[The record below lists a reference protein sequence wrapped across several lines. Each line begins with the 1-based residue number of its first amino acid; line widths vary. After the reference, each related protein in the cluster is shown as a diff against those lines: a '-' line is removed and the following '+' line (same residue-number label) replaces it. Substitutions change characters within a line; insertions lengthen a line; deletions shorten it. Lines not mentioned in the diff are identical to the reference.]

1 MAQIPEIITEDDAS
15 YLVTLEEISRF
26 VDEAGDLQGCLN
38 SIAEIVAKRM
48 QTEVCSVYLH
58 DAESGRLTLSAT
70 KGLYPASV
78 GRVSMLA
85 GEGLAGLVVETREPV
100 MVTDAPSH
108 PRFLYFPETGEER
121 YHSFFGVPV
130 SARKTPIGVL
140 VVQTSRPREFMHEE
154 VRLLKAISAQVSTII
169 VRARLVDSLKD
180 KERERKRSRQRMV
193 SALRRLRSYEGRG
206 KERAG
211 EPPRKFRSRLTGIA
225 ACPGF
230 AYGKAHIM
238 QRLVDLDAIGK
249 THATDPE
256 GEIERFRA
264 AVQRAVGQVQ
274 EIKTRM
280 IALISD
286 EAGAIFDVHELVL
299 KDPVLQNEIENRIL
313 GEHLTAYYA
322 VSSAFRGHMQT
333 VSEVGDRYLKERTA
347 DIRDVAQRLLDNLS
361 GSEERRLAVPDGG
374 AILVAEDL
382 SPADLTLIEGDRFQG
397 IVLATG
403 GVTSH
408 ASLLAKSFE
417 IPTVVAAEGL
427 LESIRKED
435 SLIVDGNSGV
445 VFINPNK
452 EIVGEYDRLE
462 RHYLAV
468 NRELDEM
475 RDLPAETTDG
485 HRVHLFAN
493 MGLLTDIRF
502 AQTHGAEGIGLY
514 RTEIPFLA
522 YHDFP
527 TEAQQFTLY
536 QKALEGMGGKP
547 VTIRTL
553 DIGADKY
560 PPYVSIARSEPNPFL
575 GWRSIRVSLEVSETF
590 EMQLRAILRVGALGP
605 VRLLIPMVSSLE
617 EILQVK
623 TMLRKVMADLAR
635 DGLPFDADM
644 EVGIMVEVP
653 AAVQMAHRLMEE
665 VDFVS
670 IGTNDLIQYLLAVDR
685 GNRKVAS
692 LYEPFH
698 PAVLAALSQVIRAAK
713 DKGKR
718 VAMCGEMAGDPL
730 STLLLMGMGLEEFSM
745 ESLSIPLVRKL
756 VRSVS
761 YERAFAI
768 AQAALRMHRVDQI
781 KRYLFSEMRAL
792 GLVELMEL
800 YR

>member
-1 MAQIPEIITEDDAS
+1 
-15 YLVTLEEISRF
+15 
-26 VDEAGDLQGCLN
+26 
-38 SIAEIVAKRM
+38 
-48 QTEVCSVYLH
+48 
-58 DAESGRLTLSAT
+58 
-70 KGLYPASV
+70 
-78 GRVSMLA
+78 MLA

-382 SPADLTLIEGDRFQG
+382 SPADLALIEGDRFQG

-536 QKALEGMGGKP
+536 QKAVEGMGGKP

-617 EILQVK
+617 KSFRSRPCCGRSWPI
-623 TMLRKVMADLAR
+623 
-635 DGLPFDADM
+635 
-644 EVGIMVEVP
+644 
-653 AAVQMAHRLMEE
+653 
-665 VDFVS
+665 S
-670 IGTNDLIQYLLAVDR
+670 
-685 GNRKVAS
+685 
-692 LYEPFH
+692 
-698 PAVLAALSQVIRAAK
+698 RAA
-713 DKGKR
+713 
-718 VAMCGEMAGDPL
+718 ACP
-730 STLLLMGMGLEEFSM
+730 STPTWRWGSW
-745 ESLSIPLVRKL
+745 SRCPR
-756 VRSVS
+756 
-761 YERAFAI
+761 
-768 AQAALRMHRVDQI
+768 
-781 KRYLFSEMRAL
+781 RYRWRI
-792 GLVELMEL
+792 G
-800 YR
+800 